1 MANKFLKRTGM
12 ALLALCLLFV
22 FGYHC
27 PIQTVTGI
35 PCPGCNF
42 TTALVFLARGNVKAS
57 LFYHAMVIPTLLV
70 AVASIALARQKNVL
84 TWLWAGWAAAML
96 LYYVVR
102 MVVVFP
108 QIPMVF
114 DENALLIRLFHLL
127 WP

>member
-1 MANKFLKRTGM
+1 M
-12 ALLALCLLFV
+12 
-22 FGYHC
+22 
-27 PIQTVTGI
+27 
-35 PCPGCNF
+35 
-42 TTALVFLARGNVKAS
+42 KAS

-70 AVASIALARQKNVL
+70 AVVSIALARQKNVL

-96 LYYVVR
+96 LYYIVR